1 MPMNK
6 RNRPASATFAPGLFA
21 GYTVLITGGAGTI
34 NRGIGHGFARLG
46 AAVALLGR
54 TAATLDEAAQEL
66 RGHGGPVLPLVADVE
81 KIDTLEAACRRCE
94 AELGPIDVLI
104 LGAAANFP
112 APAEQMSASGFS
124 KVIDVD
130 LKGSFNAARAAFAQ
144 LKKTRGAII
153 FVSATNA
160 LMPFAFQCHVGAAK
174 AGMDSLMRGLALE
187 WGPHG
192 IRCNSILPGPIEDTE
207 GLGRL
212 LTREDVETLRHYV
225 PIGRF
230 GTVEDVAAV
239 AVFLASPAASLLTGV
254 ALVADG
260 GQAFSG
266 SAMVAEVMANP

>member
-1 MPMNK
+1 MPTN
-6 RNRPASATFAPGLFA
+6 NSHCPITATFAPNLFQ
-21 GYTVLITGGAGTI
+21 GRTVLITGGAGTI
-34 NRGIGHGFARLG
+34 NRGIGRGFAKLG
-46 AAVALLGR
+46 ASVALLGR
-54 TAATLDEAAQEL
+54 TASTLEDAVNEL
-66 RGHGGPVLPLVADVE
+66 RQYGGKVLPLLADVE
-81 KIDTLEAACRRCE
+81 KIDTLEAAYRQCE
-94 AELGPIDVLI
+94 AELGPIDILI

-130 LKGSFNAARAAFAQ
+130 LKGSFNAARAAFSQ

-153 FVSATNA
+153 FISATNS

-192 IRCNSILPGPIEDTE
+192 IRCNSILPGPIENTE

-212 LTREDVETLRHYV
+212 LTSEDVDTLRDYI

-230 GTVEDVAAV
+230 GTIDDVAAV
-239 AVFLASPAASLLTGV
+239 AAFLASPAASLLTGIT
-254 ALVADG
+254 LVADG

>member
-1 MPMNK
+1 MNK
-6 RNRPASATFAPGLFA
+6 QDRPVSSTFLPGLFA
-21 GYTVLITGGAGTI
+21 GRTVLITGGAGTI
-34 NRGIGHGFARLG
+34 NRGIGRGFASLG
-46 AAVALLGR
+46 AKLALLGR
-54 TAATLDEAAQEL
+54 TAATLDEAAAEL
-66 RGHGGPVLPLVADVE
+66 RSYGGSVLPLVADVE
-81 KIDTLEAACRRCE
+81 KIDTLEAACQRCE
-94 AELGPIDVLI
+94 AELGPIDVLV

-112 APAEQMSASGFS
+112 APAEQMSAAGFS

-130 LKGSFNAARAAFAQ
+130 LKGSFNAARAAFPQ
-144 LKKTRGAII
+144 LKKTKGCII
-153 FVSATNA
+153 FVSASNA
-160 LMPFAFQCHVGAAK
+160 LMPFVFQCHVGAAK

-192 IRCNSILPGPIEDTE
+192 IRCNSVLPGPIEDTE

-212 LTREDVETLRHYV
+212 LTSEDVETLRGYV

-254 ALVADG
+254 ALIADG

>member
-1 MPMNK
+1 MSMNK
-6 RNRPASATFAPGLFA
+6 RAHPVATTFAPGLFA
-21 GYTVLITGGAGTI
+21 GRTVLITGGAGTI
-34 NRGIGHGFARLG
+34 NRGIGHGFAQLG
-46 AAVALLGR
+46 AKVALLGR
-54 TAATLDEAAQEL
+54 TPTTLDSAVQEL
-66 RGHGGPVLPLVADVE
+66 RAYGGKVLPLVADVE
-81 KIDTLEAACRRCE
+81 KFETLEAACRQCE

-112 APAEQMSASGFS
+112 APAEQMTAAGFS

-130 LKGSFNAARAAFAQ
+130 LKGSFNAARAAFPQ
-144 LKKTRGAII
+144 LKRTQGAII
-153 FVSATNA
+153 FVSATNS

-212 LTREDVETLRHYV
+212 LTREDVETLRDYV

-254 ALVADG
+254 SLVADG

-266 SAMVAEVMANP
+266 SAMVAEVMANA

>member
-1 MPMNK
+1 MSMNE
-6 RNRPASATFAPGLFA
+6 RDRPVSATFAPDLFA
-21 GYTVLITGGAGTI
+21 GRTVLITGGAGTI
-34 NRGIGHGFARLG
+34 NRGIGQGFARLG

-54 TAATLDEAAQEL
+54 TTATLEDATREL
-66 RGHGGPVLPLVADVE
+66 RVHGGRVLPLVADVE
-81 KIDTLEAACRRCE
+81 QYATLEDACRRCE
-94 AELGPIDVLI
+94 AELGPIDVLV

-130 LKGSFNAARAAFAQ
+130 LKGSFNAARAAFTQ
-144 LKKTRGAII
+144 LKKTRGSII
-153 FVSATNA
+153 FVSATNS

-192 IRCNSILPGPIEDTE
+192 IRCNSILPGPIEETE

-212 LTREDVETLRHYV
+212 LTQEDVETLRDYV

-239 AVFLASPAASLLTGV
+239 AVFLASPAASLLTGMS
-254 ALVADG
+254 LIADG

-266 SAMVAEVMANP
+266 SAMVAEVMAGG